1 MRAVL
6 PPTLLRRAVGAAVL
20 ALILTRGA
28 GPASAQPTPGRAAR
42 PAAAASGPALEARR
56 IIDEA
61 MKLYAD
67 GKLAEAVPL
76 IERAIALRERALG
89 KNHLDVASSLRDLA
103 TLRLQ
108 MGEPKRAEPLYLRA
122 IQIAEG
128 ALGKDDLVVAELL
141 VGLARVYAKE
151 NTPARTL
158 PLLERALSI
167 REKVLPSQ
175 DPEVVGALDSLGSA
189 HRAMG
194 AHDRALPYFTR
205 AHATRQAVLGPDHPV
220 VGPSARLLGQ
230 AHESVGDY
238 VSAEPLYRQYL
249 TIVEKEHGPDHPT
262 VAGACNDVAAFY
274 VKKGEHRRAEALLR
288 RAITIRE
295 KMKGADPLDLASSL
309 NNLAEVYLHLGD
321 VTRAEPLYQRS
332 LAMFEKKLGPSHAE
346 VAVVINNLASLHVTR
361 NDHARALPLLE
372 RARGIWETTL
382 GSDHP
387 QVALALGNIAE
398 VHLRRD
404 DLTKAEPLLV
414 RALAIR
420 EKAHGADHPSVAL
433 AVHNLAA
440 LRQLQGKSDEAEALL
455 LRAIA
460 IQEKAYGAKHHEVAL
475 ARNNLASLYA
485 DRGDGAR
492 AETMYQ
498 RALAMQEESLGKDHP
513 LVAVTLHN
521 LGGLYH
527 GQPDGFAKALAAY
540 ERANEITERH
550 LGLIIATGAEDQKL
564 AYMASLWALTHE
576 TLSLHAGRGLTDPRA
591 GRLALTTI
599 LRRKGR
605 VLDAMAAGVESLRR
619 RLGPDDQVLL
629 DDLAAARGQLAAAI
643 LRVGS
648 ADPASRRAEVTRL
661 EEQVRDLEA
670 KISGKSAEFRVQAAP
685 VTIEGV
691 QAALP
696 EGAALVEIA
705 VYTPFSATAKRSERW
720 GKPHYGAHV
729 LRRQGPPA
737 FVDLGEAAAIDDHVS
752 ALRAALGD
760 PRSLGAK
767 DLGRALDE
775 RVMRP
780 IRALLGDTRV
790 VLFSPDGK
798 LNLVPANAMV
808 DEGGRWLIERFSF
821 TYLTS
826 GRELLRRG
834 VKSPASAGG
843 VTIVANP
850 SFGAVDGGAASS
862 GARDAEERGSGA
874 TLKLRFTP
882 LPGTASEA
890 AALAKVLP
898 GAQVLTAERATK
910 AALQKIRGPRILH
923 VATHGFFLPEQS
935 AGAGAGAAG
944 TRGFQLET
952 GAPTSM
958 GAAIENPLLRSGLAL
973 AGANTRTGAQA
984 EGVLTALEASGLDL
998 YGTKLVVLSACE
1010 TAVGDVHDGN
1020 GVYGLRRALVMA
1032 GAETQVLSLWKVAD
1046 EATRDL
1052 MVNYYAALQRGEGR
1066 SEGMRQVELAM
1077 LRDEKTSHPFY
1088 WASFIV
1094 SGESAS
1100 LDGAPRPPDF
1110 AKVAP
1115 GARGCGCGT
1124 VPGSPGIAL
1133 ASLGIALAI
1142 AWARRRTGTT
1152 RAS

>member
-6 PPTLLRRAVGAAVL
+6 PPTLLRRAAGAALL

-28 GPASAQPTPGRAAR
+28 GPASAQPNPGATAR

-108 MGEPKRAEPLYLRA
+108 MGEPKRAEPLYERA

-128 ALGKDDLVVAELL
+128 AVGKDDLVVAELC
-141 VGLARVYAKE
+141 VGLARVYAAE
-151 NTPARTL
+151 NAPARAL
-158 PLLERALSI
+158 PLLERVLAI
-167 REKVLPSQ
+167 REKALPAQ
-175 DPEVVGALDSLGSA
+175 DPDVVGALDSLGSA

-205 AHATRQAVLGPDHPV
+205 AHATREAVLGPDHPV

-230 AHESVGDY
+230 AHEAVGDY
-238 VSAEPLYRQYL
+238 VAAEPLYRQYL
-249 TIVEKEHGPDHPT
+249 AIVEKEHGPDHPV

-274 VKKGEHRRAEALLR
+274 VKKGEHRRAEALLK
-288 RAITIRE
+288 RAIAIRE
-295 KMKGADPLDLASSL
+295 KTKGADPLDLASSL

-321 VTRAEPLYQRS
+321 VTRAEPLYERS
-332 LAMFEKKLGPSHAE
+332 LAMFEKQLGPSHPD
-346 VAVVINNLASLHVTR
+346 VALVINNLASLHVTR
-361 NDHARALPLLE
+361 SDFARALPLLE
-372 RARGIWETTL
+372 RARGIWEAKL

-387 QVALALGNIAE
+387 EVALALGNIAE
-398 VHLRRD
+398 VHLRRG

-420 EKAHGADHPSVAL
+420 EKVHGGDHASVAI

-460 IQEKAYGAKHHEVAL
+460 IQEKAYGPKHPEVATGL
-475 ARNNLASLYA
+475 NNLASLYA

-492 AETMYQ
+492 AEATYQ

-521 LGGLYH
+521 LGGLYQ
-527 GQPDGFAKALAAY
+527 GRPDGFAKALAAY

-564 AYMASLWALTHE
+564 AYMASLWPLTNE
-576 TLSLHAGRGLTDPRA
+576 TLSLHAQRGLADPRA

-605 VLDAMAAGVESLRR
+605 VLDAMAAGVERLRR
-619 RLGPDDQVLL
+619 RLAPDDQVLL

-648 ADPASRRAEVTRL
+648 ADPASRRAELTRL

-670 KISGKSAEFRVQAAP
+670 KISGKSAEFRVQSAP
-685 VTIEGV
+685 VTLEGV

-705 VYTPFSATAKRSERW
+705 VYTPFSATAKPAERW
-720 GKPHYGAHV
+720 GKPHYGAYV
-729 LRRQGPPA
+729 LRREGPPA
-737 FVDLGEAAAIDDHVS
+737 FVDLGEAAVINGHAS
-752 ALRAALGD
+752 ALRAALSD
-760 PRSLGAK
+760 PRSLGVK

-790 VLFSPDGK
+790 VLFSPDGE
-798 LNLVPANAMV
+798 LNLIPANAMV

-834 VKSPASAGG
+834 VKAPTSAGG

-850 SFGAVDGGAASS
+850 SFGAIDGGASS
-862 GARDAEERGSGA
+862 GTRDAEDRGGGA
-874 TLKLRFTP
+874 ALKLRFTP
-882 LPGTASEA
+882 LPGTAGEA
-890 AALAKVLP
+890 TALASVLP
-898 GAQVLTAERATK
+898 GAQVLTADRATK

-923 VATHGFFLPEQS
+923 VATHGFFLPERS
-935 AGAGAGAAG
+935 AGAGADPSG

-952 GAPTSM
+952 GSPNRM

-973 AGANTRTGAQA
+973 AGANARTGAQA

-1077 LRDEKTSHPFY
+1077 LQDEKTSHPFY

-1100 LDGAPRPPDF
+1100 LDGKPRPPDF

-1115 GARGCGCGT
+1115 GVRGCGCGT
-1124 VPGSPGIAL
+1124 VPGDPGIAL
-1133 ASLGIALAI
+1133 AGLGIGLAI
-1142 AWARRRTGTT
+1142 VWARRRTGTT
-1152 RAS
+1152 RAV